1 MLQCEWSHWF
11 KYTNLSGHS
20 LLNLKQILIG
30 HSNKSNEFDWMRR
43 LREDVNLLVKDIA
56 QQMNCLVR
64 ILCQQMKIW
73 IGSCVFQV
81 SLPPLS

>member
-1 MLQCEWSHWF
+1 MVTLWF
-11 KYTNLSGHS
+11 KYANLNGHS

-73 IGSCVFQV
+73 VVFCVSQV